1 MKTIPMSK
9 KTQRSNNLKRLG
21 FWTFAWTL
29 SVALAS
35 FGGEF
40 LWEGNQMLN
49 VAAIGLNLFV
59 GILMILAN
67 RRLIENLDELEKKIQ
82 LESMG
87 LTLGLTLVVGLAYSL
102 LDITNVIPWDAE
114 ISFLVI
120 FMGLCYLTTTFL
132 NSRRYR

>member
-1 MKTIPMSK
+1 MSK
-9 KTQRSNNLKRLG
+9 KIQRSNSLRRLG

-35 FGGEF
+35 FGEEF

-49 VAAIGLNLFV
+49 LAAIGLNLFI